1 MKKKLDVIVLYLRIA
16 CEVLAILFDRLHSSL
31 TANSAKLPRDINGV
45 IDYTH
50 YDYLLYLGFAFFILV
65 LVLSL
70 LYIVVVIEK
79 VKKGE
84 IIDLKKNT
92 ILAII
97 VMLIDWINAAFMI
110 NALYFY
116 TSYGFKF
123 MLVVLITNLVVKF
136 IYLKKPELKTL

>member
-1 MKKKLDVIVLYLRIA
+1 MKKKLDVIVLYLGIA

-31 TANSAKLPRDINGV
+31 TASSDKLPRDINGV

-70 LYIVVVIEK
+70 VYVVVVIGK

-84 IIDLKKNT
+84 IINLKTNT
-92 ILAII
+92 ILGII
-97 VMLIDWINAAFMI
+97 VMLVDWINAAFMI
-110 NALYFY
+110 NAFYLY

-123 MLVVLITNLVVKF
+123 MLVVLITNLVVKL
-136 IYLKKPELKTL
+136 IYLKKPELKML